1 MASAPTVPG
10 VLRLA
15 PKARVGSASI
25 GENKIMGENG
35 TVVADGMNVDQVD
48 GHEEVGELEEDLE
61 SVADEPP
68 QLCNP

>member
-1 MASAPTVPG
+1 MH
-10 VLRLA
+10 LR
-15 PKARVGSASI
+15 ARVGCAST